1 MSKRQAALPVP
12 TLDDVLSSLRGDDGR
27 PNARVK
33 LLALLVA
40 LALGGPLTVFVL
52 RLLGD
57 VVGALY

>member
-1 MSKRQAALPVP
+1 
-12 TLDDVLSSLRGDDGR
+12 VLSSLRGDDGR

-40 LALGGPLTVFVL
+40 LLLGAPLTLFVL

-57 VVGALY
+57 LVGALY